1 MTSALIFFPTLL
13 VIWLQLNQML
23 HLMFPR
29 KLSWIHTRDVRNQG
43 TRNFSGVKHVKNT
56 VIIHFAFI
64 FLCELVYWGWGLGGT
79 HSGHTQHAY
88 GG

>member
-1 MTSALIFFPTLL
+1 MCDINSNFLSIPTLL
-13 VIWLQLNQML
+13 ALWLQLNQML

-43 TRNFSGVKHVKNT
+43 TRNFSGVKYVKNT

-64 FLCELVYWGWGLGGT
+64 SCVNWCIGDGG
-79 HSGHTQHAY
+79 
-88 GG
+88 